1 MFTIIPAYKPDERLL
16 QIIDDL
22 HSQTDFQIIVV
33 NDGSG
38 SEFDSVFDAIP
49 SYATVLKHD
58 VNRGKGRAMKTGFEY
73 ILSLGV
79 KQGGVVIVDAD
90 GQHLIK
96 DVKNVCREFEAHS
109 NDLVIGSRKFTG
121 KVPFRSRFGNSLT
134 RIVFAVASGVKVHD
148 TQTGLRVI
156 PVSQLDSFVKI
167 KGERYEYEMNM
178 LLHAAEEGIHIHEV
192 FIDTVYINDND
203 SSHFNVIKDSIKIY
217 AVIFKFVF
225 SSLFAFL
232 VDFVLLYVMKWL
244 AAGIV
249 DPTLNMMVCVFSAR
263 AISSTVNF
271 MINRK
276 IVFKDKGGIWASL
289 VKYYSLVIIIAAAN
303 FGFMELLCN
312 ILFIPLFW
320 SKIITEVLLFSA
332 SYFVQRTLIFKNKKP
347 AQERC

>member
-16 QIIDDL
+16 QIIEDL
-22 HSQTDFQIIVV
+22 HSQTDFRIIVV

-38 SEFDSVFDAIP
+38 PEFDHIFDAIP
-49 SYATVLKHD
+49 SYVTLLKHE

-73 ILSLGV
+73 ILSLGE
-79 KQGGVVIVDAD
+79 KSGGVVIVDAD

-96 DVKNVCREFEAHS
+96 DVKNVCAAFEEHPD
-109 NDLVIGSRKFTG
+109 DLVIGSRKFTG
-121 KVPFRSRFGNSLT
+121 KVPLRSRFGNSLT
-134 RIVFAVASGVKVHD
+134 KVVFAIASGVKVHD

-156 PVSQLDSFVKI
+156 PLSRLDSFVAI

-232 VDFVLLYVMKWL
+232 VDFVMLYVMRWIF
-244 AAGIV
+244 ADIA
-249 DPTLNMMVCVFSAR
+249 DPTLYMLVSVYGAR

-271 MINRK
+271 IINRK
-276 IVFKDKGGIWASL
+276 IVFKDKGRFWVSL
-289 VKYYSLVIIIAAAN
+289 LKYYSLVIVIAAAN
-303 FGFMELLCN
+303 FALMELFCN

-332 SYFVQRTLIFKNKKP
+332 SYFVQRTLIFKHKQLAK
-347 AQERC
+347 